1 MKNLTP
7 KQEKFAQEIASGKS
21 QSEAYRSAYNAANM
35 KDETICSKAS
45 ILMSQG
51 NIRARI
57 DTIREPA
64 VEAAQVTLETHLQ
77 DLLEL
82 RELAKKDS
90 KWNAAIQAEIGR
102 GKVAGLYTNK
112 TQVDDDKNIV
122 VEIVQLGE
130 AD

>member
-1 MKNLTP
+1 MNKLTS
-7 KQEKFAQEIASGKS
+7 KQEIFAQEIASGKS
-21 QSEAYRSAYNAANM
+21 QSEAYRIAYNAKNM
-35 KDETICSKAS
+35 KEETVWKRAS
-45 ILMSQG
+45 ELMFNG
-51 NIRARI
+51 AVMGRVNDIRK
-57 DTIREPA
+57 PA
-64 VEAAQVTLETHLQ
+64 VEAAQLTLETHLQ

-130 AD
+130 GD